1 MKTKRQMDE
10 INARNPSPELYNI
23 ASLNMKEIPLD
34 RSGKKQF
41 PERPIQGKDIRG
53 MAKEENI
60 AMVRHNSAI
69 YM

>member
-1 MKTKRQMDE
+1 MKALEAKINRKINPPKGALMKTKRQMDE

-41 PERPIQGKDIRG
+41 PERPL
-53 MAKEENI
+53 
-60 AMVRHNSAI
+60 
-69 YM
+69 